1 MSKTPAVIAITGASS
16 GIGAAVAQYYA
27 APGRTLAL
35 IGRHVERLEQIAR
48 SCRDKGA
55 AVETGMADV
64 RDRDAIGEWLLAFDT
79 PHADRPSPRE
89 CRNADRIARRKAAS
103 SCSIMSTVQ
112 IETNFI
118 GALNTALPVL
128 ERMLERKSG
137 QIAFT
142 SSLAA
147 FASHPDWPAYC
158 ASKAGLLVYATSLRE
173 RVRGSG
179 VRINSICPGWVTAP
193 INDPFVMWRPMEMKP
208 EAAAK
213 VIARGL
219 ARDRAVIAFPQPLAF
234 SSRHIMPLLPQ
245 IFRAP
250 TPRSSPRS
258 SRATPL
264 LCRRRSRTRCP
275 ASRARTR
282 SLRSRTACWWPSA
295 IRSGSVRSSSAGS
308 ETTG

>member
-1 MSKTPAVIAITGASS
+1 MSKSPAVIAITGASS
-16 GIGAAVAQYYA
+16 GIGAALAQYYA

-35 IGRHVERLEQIAR
+35 IGRHAERLQQVAR

-64 RDRDAIGEWLLAFDT
+64 RDRYAISEWLLSFDART
-79 PHADRPSPRE
+79 PIDLLVA
-89 CRNADRIARRKAAS
+89 NAGILTGSLEDG
-103 SCSIMSTVQ
+103 SIESLDMSTVQ

-128 ERMLERKSG
+128 EAMLARKRG

-173 RVRGSG
+173 RLRGSG
-179 VRINSICPGWVTAP
+179 VRINTICPGWVTAP

-213 VIARGL
+213 AIARGL

-234 SSRHIMPLLPQ
+234 SSRHITPLLPRM
-245 IFRAP
+245 FHRLGYKLFKAK
-250 TPRSSPRS
+250 PRPHR
-258 SRATPL
+258 
-264 LCRRRSRTRCP
+264 
-275 ASRARTR
+275 
-282 SLRSRTACWWPSA
+282 
-295 IRSGSVRSSSAGS
+295 G
-308 ETTG
+308 

>member
-16 GIGAAVAQYYA
+16 GIGAALAQHYA
-27 APGRTLAL
+27 APGRRLAL
-35 IGRHVERLEQIAR
+35 IGRHAERLDQVAQ

-55 AVETGMADV
+55 AVESGMADV
-64 RDRDAIGEWLLAFDT
+64 RHREAIGEWLLAFDRRA
-79 PHADRPSPRE
+79 PIDLLLA
-89 CRNADRIARRKAAS
+89 NAGMLTGSLKEG
-103 SCSIMSTVQ
+103 SIESLDQSTVQ

-118 GALNTALPVL
+118 GALNTALPIL
-128 ERMLERKSG
+128 EAMLERKRG

-179 VRINSICPGWVTAP
+179 VRINTICPGWVTAP

-213 VIARGL
+213 IIARGL
-219 ARDRAVIAFPQPLAF
+219 SRDRAVIAFPQPLAF
-234 SSRHIMPLLPQ
+234 SSRHIMPLLPRLFHRLGYKAFKAKHRPQ
-245 IFRAP
+245 
-250 TPRSSPRS
+250 
-258 SRATPL
+258 
-264 LCRRRSRTRCP
+264 
-275 ASRARTR
+275 
-282 SLRSRTACWWPSA
+282 
-295 IRSGSVRSSSAGS
+295 
-308 ETTG
+308 TG